1 MRFYPDLDD
10 VKILKMPAR
19 RWFALLREIPKLQAE
34 EDLRA
39 LMLEH
44 NPYSKQPQRLVDQ
57 LKGQA
62 TIGDFSSVTTQMAK
76 SQLKSMAR
84 RREFADII
92 TVVKKEPEE

>member
-1 MRFYPDLDD
+1 MRFYPALDD
-10 VKILKMPAR
+10 EKILKMPVNR
-19 RWFALLREIPKLQAE
+19 FFGLLHEIPRLQAE

-62 TIGDFSSVTTQMAK
+62 AIGDFSSATTQMAK
-76 SQLKSMAR
+76 KQLKSMAQ
-84 RREFADII
+84 RREFAGII